1 MRFLFLILIIGLLFS
16 CDQVV
21 HQQETS
27 DPAAVVTAF
36 FEAMKTED
44 LSKAKSYL
52 SENSRLSFT
61 AFESNLSIIVEER
74 RTALLAPFKLNIQ
87 QVNCSSEGGTTFCS
101 VCCSEEG
108 DIRLEMTQV
117 NEQWFIQEEFGF

>member
-1 MRFLFLILIIGLLFS
+1 MRFLFLMLIFGLLFA
-16 CDQVV
+16 CDQTVQ
-21 HQQETS
+21 QQETS

-44 LSKAKSYL
+44 LNKAKGYL

-61 AFESNLSIIVEER
+61 AFENNLSSLDEAR
-74 RTALLAPFKLNIQ
+74 RTTFLAPFKLNIQ
-87 QVNCSSEGGTTFCS
+87 QVNCSSEGGSMFCS
-101 VCCSEEG
+101 VCCSDEG

-117 NEQWFIQEEFGF
+117 NEQWFIQEEFGY